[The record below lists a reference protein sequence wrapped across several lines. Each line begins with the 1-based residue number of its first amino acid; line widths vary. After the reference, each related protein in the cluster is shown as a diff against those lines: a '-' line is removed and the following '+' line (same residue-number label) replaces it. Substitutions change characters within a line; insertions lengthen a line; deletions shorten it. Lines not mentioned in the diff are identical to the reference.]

1 MKTTRANWKVQKQ
14 RVQVT
19 TKSMP
24 NLQLEAQQDE
34 DMLMMQRKHAAEQVA
49 YASEAR
55 RVELVALADKPE
67 GTEARKVLR
76 QMQTFRTKPQS
87 IPSNNYSSSVSQ
99 RAAKKSDY
107 RVSGERSCRPSSR
120 TDSKIN
126 SYYTSKGRIP
136 RGVK

>member
-1 MKTTRANWKVQKQ
+1 MRTTRANWKVQKQ
-14 RVQVT
+14 RVHVT
-19 TKSMP
+19 NKSMP
-24 NLQLEAQQDE
+24 DVQLEAQQDG
-34 DMLMMQRKHAAEQVA
+34 DVLMMQRRHAAERAA
-49 YASEAR
+49 YESEAR

-126 SYYTSKGRIP
+126 SYFSAKSRTPKF
-136 RGVK
+136 

>member
-1 MKTTRANWKVQKQ
+1 MKITRANWKVQKQ
-14 RVQVT
+14 RVQVN
-19 TKSMP
+19 TKSMS

-34 DMLMMQRKHAAEQVA
+34 GILKMQRRQAAEQAA
-49 YASEAR
+49 YESEAR
-55 RVELVALADKPE
+55 RVELVQLADKPE
-67 GTEARKVLR
+67 GTEARRVLR
-76 QMQTFRTKPQS
+76 EMQTFRTRPQS

-126 SYYTSKGRIP
+126 SYFSAKSRTPKF
-136 RGVK
+136 

>member
-1 MKTTRANWKVQKQ
+1 MKTTRANWKAQKQ

-24 NLQLEAQQDE
+24 NLQLEAQQD
-34 DMLMMQRKHAAEQVA
+34 DGILKMQRRQAAEQAA
-49 YASEAR
+49 YESEAR
-55 RVELVALADKPE
+55 RVELVQLADKPE
-67 GTEARKVLR
+67 GAEARRVLR
-76 QMQTFRTKPQS
+76 AMQTFRTRAQS

-126 SYYTSKGRIP
+126 SYFAAKSRTPKF
-136 RGVK
+136 

>member
-1 MKTTRANWKVQKQ
+1 MKITRANWKVQKQ
-14 RVQVT
+14 RVQVS

-34 DMLMMQRKHAAEQVA
+34 GILKMQRRQAAEQAA
-49 YASEAR
+49 YESEAR
-55 RVELVALADKPE
+55 RVELVQLADRPE
-67 GTEARKVLR
+67 GAEARKVLR
-76 QMQTFRTKPQS
+76 QMQTFRTRPQS

-99 RAAKKSDY
+99 RAAKRSDY

-126 SYYTSKGRIP
+126 SYYAAKSRTPKF
-136 RGVK
+136 

>member
-1 MKTTRANWKVQKQ
+1 MRTTRANWKVQKQ

-24 NLQLEAQQDE
+24 NIQLEAQQDE
-34 DMLMMQRKHAAEQVA
+34 GILKMQRRQAAEQAA
-49 YASEAR
+49 YAAEVR

-76 QMQTFRTKPQS
+76 QMLTFCTKPQS

-99 RAAKKSDY
+99 RAAKKSGY
-107 RVSGERSCRPSSR
+107 RVSGEHSCRPSSR

-126 SYYTSKGRIP
+126 SYFSAKSRTPKF
-136 RGVK
+136 

>member
-14 RVQVT
+14 HIQVT

-24 NLQLEAQQDE
+24 NINLEAQQDE
-34 DMLMMQRKHAAEQVA
+34 DILTMQRRHAVEQAA
-49 YASEAR
+49 YESEAR
-55 RVELVALADKPE
+55 RVELVQLADKPE
-67 GTEARKVLR
+67 GTEARKVLQ
-76 QMQTFRTKPQS
+76 QMQTFRTKPQA

-99 RAAKKSDY
+99 RAAKQSDY

-126 SYYTSKGRIP
+126 SYFAAKSRTPKF
-136 RGVK
+136 

>member
-14 RVQVT
+14 LVQIT

-24 NLQLEAQQDE
+24 NLQLEAKQDE
-34 DMLMMQRKHAAEQVA
+34 DALTMQRRHAAEQAA

-55 RVELVALADKPE
+55 RVELVELAAQPE

-99 RAAKKSDY
+99 RCAKKSDY

-126 SYYTSKGRIP
+126 SYYAAKSRTPKF
-136 RGVK
+136 

>member
-19 TKSMP
+19 NKSMP
-24 NLQLEAQQDE
+24 NVQLEAQQDE
-34 DMLMMQRKHAAEQVA
+34 DILTMQRRHAAEQVA

-67 GTEARKVLR
+67 GAEARKVLR

-126 SYYTSKGRIP
+126 SYYAAKSRTPKF
-136 RGVK
+136 